1 MAENLSRSSGDAS
14 FNAAAL
20 KKAIKTVN
28 AAKAKATEMN
38 GEAGALTKN
47 AVEEHNF
54 EKTAF
59 TFVSRLARKEDAD
72 AQAIVAAVVTYAH
85 ALGMFDTSD
94 LFQDHTKAMRAVL
107 DKIDAGKA
115 GSGAATVRNL
125 AKNQT
130 DSGATAH

>member
-1 MAENLSRSSGDAS
+1 MAENLSRSGDTS
-14 FNAAAL
+14 FDATAF
-20 KKAIKTVN
+20 KKAIKSVN

-47 AVEEHNF
+47 FVEEQNYD
-54 EKTAF
+54 KTAF

-72 AQAIVAAVVTYAH
+72 AQAIVSAVVTYAH
-85 ALGMFDTSD
+85 AMGMFDSSD

-115 GSGAATVRNL
+115 GSGAATVRKL
-125 AKNQT
+125 AKGAA
-130 DSGATAH
+130 DGATAH

>member
-1 MAENLSRSSGDAS
+1 M
-14 FNAAAL
+14 
-20 KKAIKTVN
+20 KAVN

-54 EKTAF
+54 DKTAF

-72 AQAIVAAVVTYAH
+72 AQAIVSAVVTYAH
-85 ALGMFDTSD
+85 ALGMFDSSD

-107 DKIDAGKA
+107 DKIDAGQA
-115 GSGAATVRNL
+115 GRGAATVRKL
-125 AKNQT
+125 ARGQ
-130 DSGATAH
+130 AEAPAAAH